1 MVDVGKSLTRIA
13 AERGLS
19 QTALAE
25 RVGIS
30 TRRMAHYFAGERKP
44 DYELLIKICE
54 TLGVG
59 LYEILGVGEL
69 SRIRMGAEMPT
80 QAVAA
85 DFEREQQQ
93 GMLSEI
99 AALTSHGAAMPT
111 ESGRP
116 PSGGLSDYVPLPL
129 HDVELAAGGGALN
142 DSEAVGRHLL
152 FRQDWMRK
160 LGLLAANARLARVR
174 GDSMIPLLSDS
185 DLVLVDLSKTAIP
198 VELRRPGAPRR
209 AHLVAIEQEGES
221 RVKWVE
227 RPTEDSLIIYSE
239 NAALYP
245 PEVYTRADAERIRL
259 IGRVVWWCH
268 TVQS

>member
-1 MVDVGKSLTRIA
+1 MTQVEAADVGGVSRSSQKLYEKGNSPTAEYLSSLAGIGVDVLYLLT
-13 AERGLS
+13 
-19 QTALAE
+19 
-25 RVGIS
+25 
-30 TRRMAHYFAGERKP
+30 GERSKP
-44 DYELLIKICE
+44 LQQDA
-54 TLGVG
+54 G
-59 LYEILGVGEL
+59 
-69 SRIRMGAEMPT
+69 R

-85 DFEREQQQ
+85 DFERAQQQ
-93 GMLSEI
+93 TMLSDI
-99 AALTSHGAAMPT
+99 AALASHGAAMPT

-174 GDSMIPLLSDS
+174 GDSMIPLLSDG
-185 DLVLVDLSKTAIP
+185 DLVLVDLSKTEIP

-209 AHLVAIEQEGES
+209 AHLVAIEHEGES
-221 RVKWVE
+221 RVKWME

-268 TVQS
+268 TVRGA